1 MRTFI
6 LSSAQAI
13 CSELG
18 GRVKALRLA
27 KNLTQQ
33 QLADMVT
40 VSLSSIRR
48 FEMKGQASLEMVVK
62 VAQALQ
68 VVQQLEPLLV
78 QQKLSIADLE
88 KQQNV
93 HKRQRARP

>member
-93 HKRQRARP
+93 HQRQRARP